1 MDKRLISGLFLKLLG
16 YWLSQQ
22 STNIV
27 KKKFQFLKKKRKK
40 KKKKRESK
48 SRWPAERMC
57 LSSVNL
63 DVLTLELDTKV
74 QFANF

>member
-40 KKKKRESK
+40 KKKNLGGQPRECAYQALI
-48 SRWPAERMC
+48 WM
-57 LSSVNL
+57 
-63 DVLTLELDTKV
+63 
-74 QFANF
+74 F